1 MSEPAGVLIVDD
13 EEGILEIAKE
23 FLEEEGDL
31 EVSTA
36 RSANEALDRIKVQHF
51 DVIVSDYQMPPG
63 MNSIE
68 LLKKLNREGY
78 TIPFIIFTGRGRE
91 EVAIEA
97 LNNGASFYLQK
108 GVHIEAQFTEL
119 RNMVRQ
125 ITNRVRAENAL
136 RETEQRNRL
145 MVDNAPLGIYTARY
159 EPGGPK
165 ITSLNPALSTM
176 TGLEEVPAGGIPV
189 RTLVHPEDFPC
200 FQEMMH
206 TGPGSPH
213 RLEIRIR
220 NAGGGYFPGSFITT
234 PLMSGSEVTG
244 ELGIVQD
251 LTEERRN
258 VQLLKD
264 KSEELVEKNQ
274 ELESF
279 CYSVSHDLRAPLRII
294 DGFTE
299 IIRRQSWENLTPES
313 RQALE
318 RIKVSSRK
326 MDELID
332 GLLRLSRAG
341 RLALSMQELNISNMV
356 EKILDTLA
364 NQQPDRNHIFIVPPG
379 YTARGDRALVEGALQ
394 NILDNAWKYTG
405 KNSETRITLGT
416 TTIHGEKFFFISDN
430 GSGFDSENAKNLF
443 MPFSRYHP
451 ESEFPGS
458 GIGLATVKR
467 IIQRH
472 GGEISIRS
480 KAGAG
485 TTVYFSLP
493 SA

>member
-1 MSEPAGVLIVDD
+1 MNESVRVLIVDD

-23 FLEEEGDL
+23 FLEEEGDF

-36 RSANEALDRIKVQHF
+36 LSADEALDRIRVKRF
-51 DVIVSDYQMPPG
+51 DVIVSDYQLPPG

-136 RETEQRNRL
+136 QETEQRNRL

-159 EPGGPK
+159 ERDGPK
-165 ITSLNPALSTM
+165 ITSLNPAFGAM
-176 TGLEEVPAGGIPV
+176 TGLEEDPGEGIPV
-189 RTLVHPEDFPC
+189 RSLVHPDDFPH

-206 TGPGSPH
+206 TGPGNPH

-220 NAGGGYFPGSFITT
+220 NAGGGYFLGSFITT
-234 PLMSGSEVTG
+234 PLMSGSHVTG

-264 KSEELVEKNQ
+264 KSDELTEKNQ

-299 IIRRQSWENLTPES
+299 IIRRQSWEDLNPES

-318 RIKVSSRK
+318 RIKISSKK

-341 RLALSMQELNISNMV
+341 RLALSMQDLNISNMV
-356 EKILDTLA
+356 EKILDNLA
-364 NQQPDRNHIFIVPPG
+364 NQQPGRKHVFVVPPG

-394 NILDNAWKYTG
+394 NILGQRVEIYRKEQRNTDYTRNHDN
-405 KNSETRITLGT
+405 
-416 TTIHGEKFFFISDN
+416 
-430 GSGFDSENAKNLF
+430 
-443 MPFSRYHP
+443 
-451 ESEFPGS
+451 
-458 GIGLATVKR
+458 
-467 IIQRH
+467 
-472 GGEISIRS
+472 
-480 KAGAG
+480 
-485 TTVYFSLP
+485 
-493 SA
+493 